1 MVQRRSQTFFQQ
13 IILGTLAS
21 TILQLSIPLTSLS
34 QINAPLGVIR
44 DSEQTT
50 EWNSIEQRL
59 KASRI
64 PYQTLDL
71 NNIKSPADLQGI
83 RILFLPNLTVIK
95 TEQAKILQEWAKQGG
110 QVIASGPVG
119 EKSTPL
125 VRQLLRSIL
134 GSYWAFPLTVPAKPQ
149 IAKNRC
155 RTKDPICASL
165 TTWGPIQVN
174 ANPVDGGVLIPT
186 TLESYTAGIWEASGS
201 SPAVITTQKA
211 TYLGWRWG
219 NQSSAEVDIAW
230 LQAAV
235 SRHGLAGNPT
245 TPVATATVIPTT
257 TTRPAPIAPTT
268 ANRPAPIAPTTTT
281 RPAPIAPAIATRLA
295 PIAPTAASR
304 PAPIAPTTANRPAPI
319 APTTATRLAPLAPT
333 TATRP
338 ASAPLPQPTTPRVQ
352 LRATVPAPRPVT
364 PVIVPQTPVSPPRST
379 TPPPAPSVTA
389 TRTLPNTPA
398 VPSSFIDPSEQI
410 APAGLEVQP
419 GNQPIEELTAIAMR
433 QELIDLL
440 GRFENA
446 LIASNSGNIP
456 INLQVA
462 STQLTAG
469 TGGSLASANFKKSD
483 QIITKAREVIKNFP
497 ELVAQQNWTEARHQW
512 LEIRQ
517 QLWQNYPTEGERL
530 GAEIR
535 AVWLDRG
542 TIVKARSEAGLA
554 QVFDRLAAAGINTV
568 YFETINAGYPIY
580 PSRVAPAQNPL
591 IQGWNPL
598 EAAVKLAHQR
608 GMELHAWI
616 WVFAVGNDRHNQLLG
631 QPSSFLSPV
640 IQAHPDWININN
652 YGELRNTRDRK
663 VYLDPANREARAYL
677 MRLIN
682 EITAYNVDG
691 LQLDYIR
698 YPFQDPSGSYTYGY
712 GKAGREQF
720 QQLTGV
726 DPVNITPKNHQL
738 WNQWLQFKT
747 EQVTSFVA
755 EVSHFLKQ
763 QKPNVILSVAV
774 FSNPEQERVMKIQQQ
789 WEVWAKKGYVDL
801 IVPMTYAMDT
811 NRLQRITQPL
821 TQEQKLGS
829 ALISP
834 SIKLLNISEIVAI
847 DQLQSLRDLPT
858 GGYSIFAVES
868 IGNNLQN
875 YFHRTQNHSSKTQPP
890 IPYRQP
896 FAAAHDRYLAL
907 KREWSF
913 LLANEQLWIRDGEL
927 KSLSIQAEDLAQTL
941 KQLEDNPSPQTLGI
955 AQQKLATFQK
965 QFQISMRLQALER
978 PYQVS
983 SWGNRLASIE
993 MLLRYGER
1001 RIRN

>member
-1 MVQRRSQTFFQQ
+1 MVQRPAQTFFKQ
-13 IILGTLAS
+13 ILLGTLAS
-21 TILQLSIPLTSLS
+21 TILQLSIPLTALS
-34 QINAPLGVIR
+34 QTNVTLGVIR
-44 DSEQTT
+44 DTEQLS
-50 EWNSIEQRL
+50 EWNNIEQRL

-71 NNIKSPADLQGI
+71 NTLKSVADLQGI

-119 EKSTPL
+119 EQSTPL

-134 GSYWAFPLTVPAKPQ
+134 GSYWAFPLTVPGQPQ
-149 IAKNRC
+149 AVKNRC
-155 RTKDPICASL
+155 RSRDPICPSL
-165 TTWGPIQVN
+165 TTWGPTQQN
-174 ANPVDGGVLIPT
+174 PNPVDGGVLIPT

-219 NQSSAEVDIAW
+219 TPSSADADIAW

-235 SRHGLAGNPT
+235 SRHGLAVTPT
-245 TPVATATVIPTT
+245 PPPASVPVATATAVTPAKPT
-257 TTRPAPIAPTT
+257 
-268 ANRPAPIAPTTTT
+268 
-281 RPAPIAPAIATRLA
+281 
-295 PIAPTAASR
+295 
-304 PAPIAPTTANRPAPI
+304 
-319 APTTATRLAPLAPT
+319 
-333 TATRP
+333 
-338 ASAPLPQPTTPRVQ
+338 PLPPPSTPTIQAV
-352 LRATVPAPRPVT
+352 ASPRPVT
-364 PVIVPQTPVSPPRST
+364 PPVVPQVPPSPPRST
-379 TPPPAPSVTA
+379 TPPPATVTA
-389 TRTLPNTPA
+389 TRTLPNTPP
-398 VPSSFIDPSEQI
+398 VPSSLLDPSEQT
-410 APAGLEVQP
+410 APAGLVVQP
-419 GNQPIEELTAIAMR
+419 GNEPIEELTAIAMR
-433 QELIDLL
+433 QELMDLL

-446 LIASNSGNIP
+446 LIASNSGNVA

-462 STQLTAG
+462 STQLMAG
-469 TGGSLASANFKKSD
+469 TGGSLASSNFKQSD
-483 QIITKAREVIKNFP
+483 AIITKARQVIKDFP
-497 ELVAQQNWTEARHQW
+497 ELVAHQNWTEARRQW

-517 QLWQNYPTEGERL
+517 QLWQHYPTEGERL

-542 TIVKARSEAGLA
+542 TIVKAGGEAGLA
-554 QVFDRLAAAGINTV
+554 QVFDRLASAGINTV

-580 PSRVAPAQNPL
+580 PSRIAPQQNPL
-591 IQGWNPL
+591 IRGWNPL
-598 EAAVKLAHQR
+598 ESAVKLAHER
-608 GMELHAWI
+608 GMELHAWM
-616 WVFAVGNDRHNQLLG
+616 WTFAVGNDRHNEILG

-640 IQAHPDWININN
+640 IEAHPDWVNINN
-652 YGELRNTRDRK
+652 YGQLRNPRDRK

-677 MRLIN
+677 LRLIN
-682 EITAYNVDG
+682 EIVTTYKVDG

-720 QQLTGV
+720 KQLTGV

-738 WNQWLQFKT
+738 WNQWTQFKAN
-747 EQVTSFVA
+747 QVTSFVA
-755 EVSHFLKQ
+755 EVSQFLKQ

-774 FSNPEQERVMKIQQQ
+774 FAHPEQERIMKIQQH
-789 WEVWAKKGYVDL
+789 WEVWAKQGYVDL

-811 NRLQRITQPL
+811 NRLKRITQPL
-821 TQEQKLGS
+821 TQEQRLGS

-834 SIKLLNISEIVAI
+834 AIKLLNLPEIVAI
-847 DQLQSLRDLPT
+847 DQLQSLRDLST
-858 GGYSIFAVES
+858 GGYSIFAVETL
-868 IGNNLQN
+868 GNNLQN
-875 YFHRTQNHSSKTQPP
+875 YFRKTQNYSSQNKPP

-913 LLANEQLWIRDGEL
+913 LLSNEQLWIRDAEL
-927 KSLSIQAEDLAQTL
+927 QALSTQAEDLLQSL
-941 KQLEDNPSPQTLGI
+941 KQLEENPSSQNLGM
-955 AQQKLATFQK
+955 AQQKLVTFQK
-965 QFQISMRLQALER
+965 QFQTSMRLQALEH

-1001 RIRN
+1001 RMKY

>member
-13 IILGTLAS
+13 VILGTLAS

-34 QINAPLGVIR
+34 QINTSLGVIR
-44 DSEQTT
+44 EPEQTT

-83 RILFLPNLTVIK
+83 RILFLPNITVIK
-95 TEQAKILQEWAKQGG
+95 TEQAKVLQEWAKQGG
-110 QVIASGPVG
+110 QVIASGPIA

-165 TTWGPIQVN
+165 TTWGPIQTNSN
-174 ANPVDGGVLIPT
+174 AVEGGVLIPT

-219 NQSSAEVDIAW
+219 NQSSPDVDIAW

-235 SRHGLAGNPT
+235 SRHGLAENPT
-245 TPVATATVIPTT
+245 TTPIATATVP
-257 TTRPAPIAPTT
+257 P
-268 ANRPAPIAPTTTT
+268 
-281 RPAPIAPAIATRLA
+281 
-295 PIAPTAASR
+295 PTAPR
-304 PAPIAPTTANRPAPI
+304 PTPPT
-319 APTTATRLAPLAPT
+319 PTTATRPAPTMPT

-338 ASAPLPQPTTPRVQ
+338 ASIPLPVPQPQPTTLRVQ
-352 LRATVPAPRPVT
+352 PTATVPAPRPVT
-364 PVIVPQTPVSPPRST
+364 PTLVPQAPISPPRST
-379 TPPPAPSVTA
+379 TPPAPSVTA

-398 VPSSFIDPSEQI
+398 VPSRFIDPSEQT
-410 APAGLEVQP
+410 APAGLEVTP

-433 QELIDLL
+433 QELINLL

-462 STQLTAG
+462 STQLIAG
-469 TGGSLASANFKKSD
+469 TGGNLASANFKKSD
-483 QIITKAREVIKNFP
+483 QIITKARELIKNFP
-497 ELVAQQNWTEARHQW
+497 QLVAQQNWTEARQQW
-512 LEIRQ
+512 LETRQ
-517 QLWQNYPTEGERL
+517 QLWQHYPIEGERL

-542 TIVKARSEAGLA
+542 TIVKARNEAGLA

-580 PSRVAPAQNPL
+580 PSRIAPAQNPL
-591 IQGWNPL
+591 TQGWNPL

-652 YGELRNTRDRK
+652 YGELRNPRDRK

-726 DPVNITPKNHQL
+726 DPVNITPKNNQL

-747 EQVTSFVA
+747 QQVTSFVA
-755 EVSHFLKQ
+755 EVSQFLQQ

-774 FSNPEQERVMKIQQQ
+774 FSNPEQERIMKIQQQ
-789 WEVWAKKGYVDL
+789 WEVWAKNGYVDL

-821 TQEQKLGS
+821 TQEQRLGS

-834 SIKLLNISEIVAI
+834 SIKLLNLPEIVAI

-868 IGNNLQN
+868 IGNNLHN
-875 YFHRTQNHSSKTQPP
+875 HFYRTQNYSAQTQPP
-890 IPYRQP
+890 IPYRKP
-896 FAAAHDRYLAL
+896 FAAARDRYLAL

-913 LLANEQLWIRDGEL
+913 LLANDQLWIRDEEL
-927 KSLSIQAEDLAQTL
+927 KSLSIQAEELAQTL
-941 KQLEDNPSPQTLGI
+941 KQLEDNPSLQTLGI

-965 QFQISMRLQALER
+965 QFQTSMRLQALER

-983 SWGNRLASIE
+983 SWGNRLASIN

-1001 RIRN
+1001 RIKN

>member
-1 MVQRRSQTFFQQ
+1 M
-13 IILGTLAS
+13 A
-21 TILQLSIPLTSLS
+21 
-34 QINAPLGVIR
+34 
-44 DSEQTT
+44 
-50 EWNSIEQRL
+50 
-59 KASRI
+59 
-64 PYQTLDL
+64 
-71 NNIKSPADLQGI
+71 
-83 RILFLPNLTVIK
+83 
-95 TEQAKILQEWAKQGG
+95 
-110 QVIASGPVG
+110 
-119 EKSTPL
+119 
-125 VRQLLRSIL
+125 
-134 GSYWAFPLTVPAKPQ
+134 
-149 IAKNRC
+149 
-155 RTKDPICASL
+155 
-165 TTWGPIQVN
+165 
-174 ANPVDGGVLIPT
+174 
-186 TLESYTAGIWEASGS
+186 
-201 SPAVITTQKA
+201 
-211 TYLGWRWG
+211 
-219 NQSSAEVDIAW
+219 
-230 LQAAV
+230 
-235 SRHGLAGNPT
+235 
-245 TPVATATVIPTT
+245 
-257 TTRPAPIAPTT
+257 TRPALT
-268 ANRPAPIAPTTTT
+268 
-281 RPAPIAPAIATRLA
+281 APA
-295 PIAPTAASR
+295 
-304 PAPIAPTTANRPAPI
+304 
-319 APTTATRLAPLAPT
+319 

-338 ASAPLPQPTTPRVQ
+338 APAPLPQPTTPRIQ
-352 LRATVPAPRPVT
+352 PTATVPSPRPVT
-364 PVIVPQTPVSPPRST
+364 PVMVPQTPVSPPRST
-379 TPPPAPSVTA
+379 TPPAPSLTA

-398 VPSSFIDPSEQI
+398 VPGGFIDPSEQT
-410 APAGLEVQP
+410 APAGLEVTP

-462 STQLTAG
+462 STQLIAE

-483 QIITKAREVIKNFP
+483 QIITQAREIIKNFP
-497 ELVAQQNWTEARHQW
+497 QLVAQQNWTEARQQW

-517 QLWQNYPTEGERL
+517 QLWQHYPTEGERL

-542 TIVKARSEAGLA
+542 TIVKARNEAGLA
-554 QVFDRLAAAGINTV
+554 QVFDRLASAGINTV

-591 IQGWNPL
+591 TQGWNPL
-598 EAAVKLAHQR
+598 ESAVKLAHQR

-640 IQAHPDWININN
+640 IQAHPDWVNINN
-652 YGELRNTRDRK
+652 YGELRNSRDRK

-726 DPVNITPKNHQL
+726 DPVNITPKNNQL
-738 WNQWLQFKT
+738 WTQWLQFKT

-774 FSNPEQERVMKIQQQ
+774 FSNPEQERIMKIQQQ

-811 NRLQRITQPL
+811 NRLQRITRPL

-834 SIKLLNISEIVAI
+834 SIKLLNIPEIVAI

-858 GGYSIFAVES
+858 GGYSIFAVDS

-875 YFHRTQNHSSKTQPP
+875 YLYRTQNNSSKTQPP

-896 FAAAHDRYLAL
+896 FAAARDRYLAL

-913 LLANEQLWIRDGEL
+913 LLANEQLWIRDEEL

-941 KQLEDNPSPQTLGI
+941 KQLEDNPSAQTLGI

-965 QFQISMRLQALER
+965 QFQTSMRLQALER

-983 SWGNRLASIE
+983 SWGNRLASIN

-1001 RIRN
+1001 RIKN

>member
-13 IILGTLAS
+13 ILLGTLAS

-34 QINAPLGVIR
+34 QANATLGVIR
-44 DSEQTT
+44 DTEQLA
-50 EWNSIEQRL
+50 EWNTIEQRL

-64 PYQTLDL
+64 PYQTVDL
-71 NNIKSPADLQGI
+71 NNIKSVADLQGI
-83 RILFLPNLTVIK
+83 RVLFLPNTTVIK

-119 EKSTPL
+119 ERSTPL

-149 IAKNRC
+149 VAKNRC
-155 RTKDPICASL
+155 RSRDTLCPSL
-165 TTWGPIQVN
+165 TTWGPMQQN
-174 ANPVDGGVLIPT
+174 PNPVEGGVLIPT

-219 NQSSAEVDIAW
+219 NQSSADMDIAW

-235 SRHGLAGNPT
+235 SRHGLGTTAT
-245 TPVATATVIPTT
+245 TPVASSPLPT
-257 TTRPAPIAPTT
+257 PPPV
-268 ANRPAPIAPTTTT
+268 
-281 RPAPIAPAIATRLA
+281 
-295 PIAPTAASR
+295 
-304 PAPIAPTTANRPAPI
+304 
-319 APTTATRLAPLAPT
+319 
-333 TATRP
+333 ATRP
-338 ASAPLPQPTTPRVQ
+338 IPTPPAVVTRPNPTPPPVANPTPPAVVTRPNPTPPPVATRPNPAPPPAVPTRSNTNLPQPITPTVQ
-352 LRATVPAPRPVT
+352 PTAIAPPRPVT
-364 PVIVPQTPVSPPRST
+364 PPTVPQVPPSPPRST
-379 TPPPAPSVTA
+379 TPPPTVTA

-398 VPSSFIDPSEQI
+398 VPNNFIDPSEQT

-419 GNQPIEELTAIAMR
+419 GNEPIEELTAIAMR
-433 QELIDLL
+433 QELVDLL

-446 LIASNSGNIP
+446 LIASNSGNVP

-462 STQLTAG
+462 STQLMATQ
-469 TGGSLASANFKKSD
+469 GGSLASANFKQSD
-483 QIITKAREVIKNFP
+483 QMITKARQVIKDFP
-497 ELVAQQNWTEARHQW
+497 ELVAHQNWGEARRQW

-517 QLWQNYPTEGERL
+517 QLWQHYPTEGERL

-542 TIVKARSEAGLA
+542 TIVKAGGEAGLA
-554 QVFDRLAAAGINTV
+554 QVFDRLASAGINTV

-580 PSRVAPAQNPL
+580 PSHIAPQQNPL
-591 IQGWNPL
+591 IRGWNPL
-598 EAAVKLAHQR
+598 ESAVKLAHER

-640 IQAHPDWININN
+640 IQAHPDWVNINN
-652 YGELRNTRDRK
+652 YGELRNTRDHK
-663 VYLDPANREARAYL
+663 VYLDPANREARAYVL
-677 MRLIN
+677 RLIN
-682 EITAYNVDG
+682 EIVTTYNVDG

-698 YPFQDPSGSYTYGY
+698 YPFQDPGGNYTYGY

-720 QQLTGV
+720 RQLTGV
-726 DPVNITPKNHQL
+726 DPVNITPKNPQL
-738 WNQWLQFKT
+738 WNQWLQFKAD
-747 EQVTSFVA
+747 QVTSFVA
-755 EVSHFLKQ
+755 EVSQFLKQ

-774 FSNPEQERVMKIQQQ
+774 FPHPEQERILKIQQH
-789 WEVWAKKGYVDL
+789 WEVWAKQGYVDL

-811 NRLQRITQPL
+811 NRLKRITQPL
-821 TQEQKLGS
+821 TQEQRLGS

-834 SIKLLNISEIVAI
+834 AIKLLNLPEIVAI
-847 DQLQSLRDLPT
+847 DQLQSLRDLST
-858 GGYSIFAVES
+858 GGYSIFAVET

-875 YFHRTQNHSSKTQPP
+875 YFRRTQNSSQTTQPP

-913 LLANEQLWIRDGEL
+913 LLSNDQLWIRDGEL
-927 KSLSIQAEDLAQTL
+927 KALSTQAEDLAQTL

-965 QFQISMRLQALER
+965 QFQTSMRLQALER

-1001 RIRN
+1001 KIKN

>member
-13 IILGTLAS
+13 VILGTLAS

-34 QINAPLGVIR
+34 QINTSLGVIR
-44 DSEQTT
+44 EPEQTT

-83 RILFLPNLTVIK
+83 RILFLPNITVIK
-95 TEQAKILQEWAKQGG
+95 TEQAKVLQEWAKQGG
-110 QVIASGPVG
+110 QVIASGPIA

-165 TTWGPIQVN
+165 TTWGPIQTNSN
-174 ANPVDGGVLIPT
+174 AVEGGVLIPT

-219 NQSSAEVDIAW
+219 NQSSPDVDIAW

-235 SRHGLAGNPT
+235 SRHGLAENPT
-245 TPVATATVIPTT
+245 TTPIATATVP
-257 TTRPAPIAPTT
+257 P
-268 ANRPAPIAPTTTT
+268 
-281 RPAPIAPAIATRLA
+281 
-295 PIAPTAASR
+295 PTAPR
-304 PAPIAPTTANRPAPI
+304 PTPPT
-319 APTTATRLAPLAPT
+319 PTTATRPAPTMPT

-338 ASAPLPQPTTPRVQ
+338 ASIPLPVPQPQPTTPRVQ
-352 LRATVPAPRPVT
+352 PTATVPAPRPVT
-364 PVIVPQTPVSPPRST
+364 PTLVPQAPISPPRST
-379 TPPPAPSVTA
+379 TPPAPSVTA

-398 VPSSFIDPSEQI
+398 VPSRFIDPSEQT
-410 APAGLEVQP
+410 APAGLEVTP

-433 QELIDLL
+433 QELINLL

-462 STQLTAG
+462 STQLIAG
-469 TGGSLASANFKKSD
+469 TGGNLASANFKKSD
-483 QIITKAREVIKNFP
+483 QIITKARELIKNFP
-497 ELVAQQNWTEARHQW
+497 QLVAQQNWTEARQQW
-512 LEIRQ
+512 LETRQ
-517 QLWQNYPTEGERL
+517 QLWQHYPIEGERL

-542 TIVKARSEAGLA
+542 TIVKARNEAGLA

-580 PSRVAPAQNPL
+580 PSRIAPAQNPL
-591 IQGWNPL
+591 TQGWNPL

-652 YGELRNTRDRK
+652 YGELRNPRDRK

-726 DPVNITPKNHQL
+726 DPVNITPKNNQL

-747 EQVTSFVA
+747 QQVTSFVA
-755 EVSHFLKQ
+755 EVSQFLQQ

-774 FSNPEQERVMKIQQQ
+774 FSNPEQERIMKIQQQ
-789 WEVWAKKGYVDL
+789 WEVWAKNGYVDL

-821 TQEQKLGS
+821 TQEQRLGS

-834 SIKLLNISEIVAI
+834 SIKLLNLPEIVAI

-868 IGNNLQN
+868 IGNNLHN
-875 YFHRTQNHSSKTQPP
+875 HFYRTQNYSAQTQPP
-890 IPYRQP
+890 IPYRKP
-896 FAAAHDRYLAL
+896 FAAARDRYLAL

-913 LLANEQLWIRDGEL
+913 LLANDQLWIRDEEL
-927 KSLSIQAEDLAQTL
+927 KSLSIQAEELAQTL
-941 KQLEDNPSPQTLGI
+941 KQLEDNPSLQTLGI

-965 QFQISMRLQALER
+965 QFQTSMRLQALER

-983 SWGNRLASIE
+983 SWGNRLASIN

-1001 RIRN
+1001 RIKN

>member
-34 QINAPLGVIR
+34 QINQPLGVIR
-44 DSEQTT
+44 EPEQTT

-83 RILFLPNLTVIK
+83 RVLFLPNITIIK
-95 TEQAKILQEWAKQGG
+95 TEQAKVLQEWAKQGG

-165 TTWGPIQVN
+165 TTWGPNQTNSN
-174 ANPVDGGVLIPT
+174 AVDGGVLIPT

-235 SRHGLAGNPT
+235 SRHGLAQTPT
-245 TPVATATVIPTT
+245 TPVATATVIPPKVPTVTITEPRPTPPAPTT
-257 TTRPAPIAPTT
+257 AIAEPRPTTPSPTRPAPT
-268 ANRPAPIAPTTTT
+268 A
-281 RPAPIAPAIATRLA
+281 AIAEPR
-295 PIAPTAASR
+295 PT
-304 PAPIAPTTANRPAPI
+304 
-319 APTTATRLAPLAPT
+319 PLT
-333 TATRP
+333 
-338 ASAPLPQPTTPRVQ
+338 LPTTPRVQ
-352 LRATVPAPRPVT
+352 PTATVQAPRPVT
-364 PVIVPQTPVSPPRST
+364 PTLVPQPPISPPRST
-379 TPPPAPSVTA
+379 TPPAPSVTA
-389 TRTLPNTPA
+389 TRTLPNTPTI
-398 VPSSFIDPSEQI
+398 PSSFIDPSEQT
-410 APAGLEVQP
+410 APAGLEVTP
-419 GNQPIEELTAIAMR
+419 GNEPIGELTAIAMR

-462 STQLTAG
+462 STQLIAG
-469 TGGSLASANFKKSD
+469 TGGNLASTNFKKSD

-497 ELVAQQNWTEARHQW
+497 QLVAQQNWSEARHQW

-542 TIVKARSEAGLA
+542 SIVKARNEAGLA
-554 QVFDRLAAAGINTV
+554 RVFDRLAAAGINTV

-591 IQGWNPL
+591 TQGWNPL

-726 DPVNITPKNHQL
+726 DPVNITPKNNEL
-738 WNQWLQFKT
+738 WNRWLQFKT

-755 EVSHFLKQ
+755 EVSQFLKQ

-834 SIKLLNISEIVAI
+834 SIKLLNLPEIVAI
-847 DQLQSLRDLPT
+847 DQVQSLRDLPT
-858 GGYSIFAVES
+858 GGYSIFAFES
-868 IGNNLQN
+868 LGNNLHDHF
-875 YFHRTQNHSSKTQPP
+875 YRTQNYSAKTQPP
-890 IPYRQP
+890 IPYREP
-896 FAAAHDRYLAL
+896 FAAASDRYLAL

-927 KSLSIQAEDLAQTL
+927 KALSLQAEDLAQTL
-941 KQLEDNPSPQTLGI
+941 KQLEDNPSAQTLGI

-965 QFQISMRLQALER
+965 QFQTSMRLQALER

-1001 RIRN
+1001 RIKN

>member
-1 MVQRRSQTFFQQ
+1 MVQRRSQKFFQQ

-21 TILQLSIPLTSLS
+21 TILQLSIPLTSFS
-34 QINAPLGVIR
+34 QINAPFGVIR

-50 EWNSIEQRL
+50 DWNNIEQRL

-64 PYQTLDL
+64 SYQTLDL
-71 NNIKSPADLQGI
+71 NNIKTIADLQGI
-83 RILFLPNLTVIK
+83 RVLFIPNITVIK
-95 TEQAKILQEWAKQGG
+95 TEQAKVLQEWAKQGG

-155 RTKDPICASL
+155 RTQDPLCTSL
-165 TTWGPIQVN
+165 TTWGPIQANSN
-174 ANPVDGGVLIPT
+174 AVDGGVLIPT

-245 TPVATATVIPTT
+245 TTPVATTTVIPPKAPSPAPMAPTPAP
-257 TTRPAPIAPTT
+257 RPAPTMPPT
-268 ANRPAPIAPTTTT
+268 ANRPTDLPIPV
-281 RPAPIAPAIATRLA
+281 
-295 PIAPTAASR
+295 
-304 PAPIAPTTANRPAPI
+304 
-319 APTTATRLAPLAPT
+319 
-333 TATRP
+333 
-338 ASAPLPQPTTPRVQ
+338 PLPQPTTPRVQ
-352 LRATVPAPRPVT
+352 PTATVPAPRPVT
-364 PVIVPQTPVSPPRST
+364 PTPVPQPPISPPRST
-379 TPPPAPSVTA
+379 TPPAPSVTA
-389 TRTLPNTPA
+389 TRTLPNTPTL
-398 VPSSFIDPSEQI
+398 PSSFIDPSEQT
-410 APAGLEVQP
+410 APAGLEVNP
-419 GNQPIEELTAIAMR
+419 GNEPIGELTAIAMR

-462 STQLTAG
+462 STQLIAG
-469 TGGSLASANFKKSD
+469 TGGNLASTNFKKSD

-497 ELVAQQNWTEARHQW
+497 QLVAQQNWAEARQQW
-512 LEIRQ
+512 LDIRQ
-517 QLWQNYPTEGERL
+517 QLWQHYPVDGERL

-542 TIVKARSEAGLA
+542 TIVKARNEAGLA

-580 PSRVAPAQNPL
+580 PSRIAPAQNPL

-598 EAAVKLAHQR
+598 ESAVKLAHQR

-652 YGELRNTRDRK
+652 YGELRNTRDHK

-698 YPFQDPSGSYTYGY
+698 YPFQDPSGSYSYGY

-726 DPVNITPKNHQL
+726 DPVNITPKNNEL
-738 WNQWLQFKT
+738 WNRWLQFKT

-755 EVSHFLKQ
+755 EVSQFLKQ

-774 FSNPEQERVMKIQQQ
+774 FSHPEQERIMKIQQQ

-834 SIKLLNISEIVAI
+834 SIKLLNLPEIVAI
-847 DQLQSLRDLPT
+847 DQVQSLRDLPT
-858 GGYSIFAVES
+858 GGYSIFAFES
-868 IGNNLQN
+868 LGNNLHDHF
-875 YFHRTQNHSSKTQPP
+875 YRTQNYSTKTQPP
-890 IPYRQP
+890 IPYREP
-896 FAAAHDRYLAL
+896 FAAASDRYLAL

-913 LLANEQLWIRDGEL
+913 LLANDQLWIRDEEL
-927 KSLSIQAEDLAQTL
+927 KSLSIQAEELAQTL

-965 QFQISMRLQALER
+965 QFQTSMRLQALER

-983 SWGNRLASIE
+983 SWGNRLASIN

-1001 RIRN
+1001 RIKN

>member
-50 EWNSIEQRL
+50 DWNSIEQRL

-64 PYQTLDL
+64 SYQTLDL
-71 NNIKSPADLQGI
+71 NNIKSLTDLQGI
-83 RILFLPNLTVIK
+83 RILFIPNITVIK
-95 TEQAKILQEWAKQGG
+95 TEQAKVLQEWAKQGG

-155 RTKDPICASL
+155 RTQDPLCASL
-165 TTWGPIQVN
+165 TTWGPIQAN
-174 ANPVDGGVLIPT
+174 ANAVDGGVLIPT

-219 NQSSAEVDIAW
+219 NQSSVEVDIAW
-230 LQAAV
+230 LQAAL

-245 TPVATATVIPTT
+245 TTPVATVTIPV
-257 TTRPAPIAPTT
+257 PAPTP
-268 ANRPAPIAPTTTT
+268 PPV
-281 RPAPIAPAIATRLA
+281 
-295 PIAPTAASR
+295 
-304 PAPIAPTTANRPAPI
+304 
-319 APTTATRLAPLAPT
+319 TATLPAFTAPV

-338 ASAPLPQPTTPRVQ
+338 APTPPPVTATRPAFTAPVTATRPANPIPVPLPTTPRVQ
-352 LRATVPAPRPVT
+352 PTATVPSPRPVT
-364 PVIVPQTPVSPPRST
+364 PAILPQTPVSPPRST
-379 TPPPAPSVTA
+379 TPPAPSLTA

-398 VPSSFIDPSEQI
+398 VPSGFIDPSEQI

-433 QELIDLL
+433 QELVDLL

-469 TGGSLASANFKKSD
+469 TGGNLASANFKQSD

-497 ELVAQQNWTEARHQW
+497 ELVAQQNWSEARQQW

-517 QLWQNYPTEGERL
+517 QLWQHYPTEGERL

-542 TIVKARSEAGLA
+542 TIVKAKNEAGLA
-554 QVFDRLAAAGINTV
+554 QVFDRLASAGINTV

-598 EAAVKLAHQR
+598 ESAVKLAHER
-608 GMELHAWI
+608 GIELHAWI
-616 WVFAVGNDRHNQLLG
+616 WVFAVGNDRHNELLG

-726 DPVNITPKNHQL
+726 DPVNITPKNNQL
-738 WNQWLQFKT
+738 WNQWKQFKT
-747 EQVTSFVA
+747 EQITSFVA
-755 EVSHFLKQ
+755 EVSQFLKQ

-774 FSNPEQERVMKIQQQ
+774 FSNPEQERIMKIQQQ
-789 WEVWAKKGYVDL
+789 WEVWAKNGYVDL

-821 TQEQKLGS
+821 TQEQRLGS

-834 SIKLLNISEIVAI
+834 SIKLLNLPEIVAI

-858 GGYSIFAVES
+858 GGYSIFAAES

-875 YFHRTQNHSSKTQPP
+875 YLHRTQNNSSKTQPP

-913 LLANEQLWIRDGEL
+913 LLGNKQLWIRDEEL
-927 KSLSIQAEDLAQTL
+927 KSLSIQAEELAQTL
-941 KQLEDNPSPQTLGI
+941 KQLEDNPSTQTLGI
-955 AQQKLATFQK
+955 AQEKLATFQK

-983 SWGNRLASIE
+983 SWGNRLASIN

-1001 RIRN
+1001 RVKN

>member
-34 QINAPLGVIR
+34 QINQPLGVIR
-44 DSEQTT
+44 EPEQTT

-83 RILFLPNLTVIK
+83 RVLFIPNITVIK
-95 TEQAKILQEWAKQGG
+95 TEQAKVLQEWAKQGG

-155 RTKDPICASL
+155 RTKDPICPSL
-165 TTWGPIQVN
+165 TTWGPNQPNSN
-174 ANPVDGGVLIPT
+174 AVEGGVLIPT

-219 NQSSAEVDIAW
+219 NQSSPDVDIAW

-245 TPVATATVIPTT
+245 TTPIATATVPPPTAT
-257 TTRPAPIAPTT
+257 PPAPPTPTAATRPAPTMPPTV
-268 ANRPAPIAPTTTT
+268 ARS
-281 RPAPIAPAIATRLA
+281 
-295 PIAPTAASR
+295 AS
-304 PAPIAPTTANRPAPI
+304 I
-319 APTTATRLAPLAPT
+319 PLPV
-333 TATRP
+333 
-338 ASAPLPQPTTPRVQ
+338 PLPQPTTPRV
-352 LRATVPAPRPVT
+352 RPTAAVPAPRPVT
-364 PVIVPQTPVSPPRST
+364 PVIVPQAAVSPPRST
-379 TPPPAPSVTA
+379 TPPAPSLTA
-389 TRTLPNTPA
+389 TRTLPNTPS
-398 VPSSFIDPSEQI
+398 VPSSFIDPSEQT

-419 GNQPIEELTAIAMR
+419 GNQAIEELTAIAMR

-462 STQLTAG
+462 STQLIAG

-483 QIITKAREVIKNFP
+483 QIITKARELIKNFP
-497 ELVAQQNWTEARHQW
+497 QLVAQQNWMEARQQW
-512 LEIRQ
+512 LETRQ
-517 QLWQNYPTEGERL
+517 QLWQHYPTEGERL

-542 TIVKARSEAGLA
+542 TIVKARNEAGLA

-652 YGELRNTRDRK
+652 YGELRNPRDHK

-726 DPVNITPKNHQL
+726 DPVNITPKNNQL

-747 EQVTSFVA
+747 QQVTSFVA
-755 EVSHFLKQ
+755 EVSQFLKQ

-774 FSNPEQERVMKIQQQ
+774 FSNPEQERIMKIQQQ
-789 WEVWAKKGYVDL
+789 WEVWAKNGYVDL

-821 TQEQKLGS
+821 TQEQRLGS

-834 SIKLLNISEIVAI
+834 SIKLLNLPEIVAI

-858 GGYSIFAVES
+858 GGYSIFAAES

-875 YFHRTQNHSSKTQPP
+875 YLHRTQNNSSKTQPP

-913 LLANEQLWIRDGEL
+913 LLGNEQLWIRDEEL
-927 KSLSIQAEDLAQTL
+927 KSLSIQAEELAQTL
-941 KQLEDNPSPQTLGI
+941 KQLEDNPSTQTLGI

-965 QFQISMRLQALER
+965 QFQTSMRLQALER

-983 SWGNRLASIE
+983 SWANRLASIN

-1001 RIRN
+1001 RIKN